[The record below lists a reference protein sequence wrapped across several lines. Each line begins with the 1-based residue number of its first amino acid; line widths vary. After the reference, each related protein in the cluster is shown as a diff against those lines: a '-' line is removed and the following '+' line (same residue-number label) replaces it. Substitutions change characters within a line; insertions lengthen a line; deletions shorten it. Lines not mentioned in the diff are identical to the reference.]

1 MLGLVHEALL
11 GAAVDGLVLA
21 CMLHQYMRYMWLVL
35 WVLLTTADLVVER
48 LGVGL
53 AGVGLSASGDLVG
66 AAGEGLL
73 GLVEGGLGGVG
84 GLDGVVSMKWRRS
97 VGMEGDEPSSPQPW
111 CGNLCGMLRT

>member
-11 GAAVDGLVLA
+11 GAAVDGLVFA

-73 GLVEGGLGGVG
+73 GLVEGGLGRVG
-84 GLDGVVSMKWRRS
+84 GLGVVLVD
-97 VGMEGDEPSSPQPW
+97 VGEQSQVYVPSSHQPW
-111 CGNLCGMLRT
+111 CESLCGMLRT